1 MPREWENDRES
12 LEELENSA
20 EETPPAPRRMAGR
33 ARLRSNKKIPGRF
46 GKYMFDTDKFF
57 WGLLILALLFSGY
70 DLSKRLS
77 VEWRHRTV
85 GIAVEYRDIVLL
97 SRQTGESPEAIFGRM
112 RERGAEGIAVS
123 ELTGKDLAAGFL
135 PVYYGS
141 LATFRPTLRFA
152 LSLPL
157 DRAAILIENS
167 EPMLQQII
175 DYLRVRSPGIVTL
188 TMAEGTLVVL
198 PAATDELT
206 DAGILPDFA
215 AFGFAEEVGA
225 ASLYRPM
232 ASPGIDGERTAS
244 GIRWLKVK
252 YPSLSCLVPAGQIV
266 AGYPELGPL
275 VGALKELDISVGQA
289 EFVRQIGISELWS
302 AMTPQLLPLHSI
314 VREELISRRL
324 SRAQIIERMVRA
336 VHERSIRLILL
347 RPYELYSV
355 GKLEPFL
362 DDMRQIRDAIATR
375 SYNTG
380 WPDTIPMF
388 GASPAAALGLA
399 IMFLAC
405 LWSYVR
411 RYFDCSAN
419 ITAAEIVAIS
429 ICAVVLGAGVWKLR
443 VVSKLMG
450 GLATAM
456 LATEAAIWALD
467 RYEKPLHG
475 LLAGLLIV
483 FSGGLVVAAFYGNTN
498 AMLRIAPFSGV
509 KLTLLLPP
517 ALILANDLKQRIH
530 PESLLDIVRRP
541 PLWGELFLAGFL
553 LVAAAILTIRSDN
566 ASYVPGWEVRFRDIL
581 ERILWVRPRT
591 KEFLVGYPSLIVYYV
606 AERRGWIQNYREIF
620 RIGASMAFA
629 SAVNSFCHLHTLLP
643 LTAIRVANGWFLG
656 ILVGFFALVF
666 IDYVGGPIW
675 RGIVELFD

>member
-1 MPREWENDRES
+1 MPREWENNGES
-12 LEELENSA
+12 LGELENNA
-20 EETPPAPRRMAGR
+20 GETPPETRRMAGK
-33 ARLRSNKKIPGRF
+33 ARLRSNKKIKGRF
-46 GKYMFDTDKFF
+46 GKYMLDTDKFF
-57 WGLLILALLFSGY
+57 WGLLMLALLFSSY

-77 VEWRHRTV
+77 VEWKHRTV
-85 GIAVEYRDIVLL
+85 GIAVEYRDLVLL
-97 SRQTGESPEAIFGRM
+97 SRQAGESPETIFARM
-112 RERGAEGIAVS
+112 RERGANGITVS
-123 ELTGKDLAAGFL
+123 DLTGKDLAAGFL
-135 PVYYGS
+135 PIYYGS
-141 LATFRPTLRFA
+141 LATFRPILRFA

-167 EPMLQQII
+167 EPMLQQIV

-198 PAATDELT
+198 PAATDELA

-215 AFGFAEEVGA
+215 AFGFAEKAGA
-225 ASLYRPM
+225 VSMYRPT

-266 AGYPELGPL
+266 AGYPELRPL
-275 VGALKELDISVGQA
+275 ASALKELDISVGQA

-302 AMTPQLLPLHSI
+302 EVTPQLLPLHSMA
-314 VREELISRRL
+314 RDELISRRM
-324 SRAQIIERMVRA
+324 SRPQIIERMVRA
-336 VHERSIRLILL
+336 VHERSIRIILL

-362 DDMRQIRDAIATR
+362 EDMRQIRDAIVSR

-380 WPDTIPMF
+380 WPETIPMF
-388 GASPAAALGLA
+388 SASPAAALGLA

-411 RYFDCSAN
+411 RYFDYSVN
-419 ITAAEIVAIS
+419 IAAAEIAVLS
-429 ICAVVLGAGVWKLR
+429 ICAIVLGVGIWKLR
-443 VVSKLMG
+443 VVSKLIG
-450 GLATAM
+450 GFATAM

-483 FSGGLVVAAFYGNTN
+483 FSGGLVVAAFYGTTN
-498 AMLRIAPFSGV
+498 AMLRLTPFSGV

-517 ALILANDLKQRIH
+517 VLILANDLKQRIH
-530 PESLLDIVRRP
+530 PESLLDIVNRP
-541 PLWGELFLAGFL
+541 PLWGELILMGFL

-620 RIGASMAFA
+620 RIGASMAFV

-656 ILVGFFALVF
+656 ILVGFVVLVF